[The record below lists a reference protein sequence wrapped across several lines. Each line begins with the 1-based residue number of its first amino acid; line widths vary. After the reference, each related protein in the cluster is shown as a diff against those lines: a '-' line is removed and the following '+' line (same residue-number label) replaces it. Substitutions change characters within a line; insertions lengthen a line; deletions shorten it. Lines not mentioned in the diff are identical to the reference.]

1 MARKAP
7 DAGAEGDPAPEI
19 VPSEPS
25 ETSVSAIQI
34 E

>member
-25 ETSVSAIQI
+25 EDLGQRDPN
-34 E
+34 